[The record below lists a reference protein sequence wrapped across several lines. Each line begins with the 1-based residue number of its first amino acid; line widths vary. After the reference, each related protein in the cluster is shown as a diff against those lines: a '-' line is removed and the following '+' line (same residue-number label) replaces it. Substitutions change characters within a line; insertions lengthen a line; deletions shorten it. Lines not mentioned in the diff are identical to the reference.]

1 MSKHIFHTVLF
12 LLLITACGT
21 KKNIPPV
28 EQGFGAKDFA
38 YIEKF
43 HQGVR
48 YKTTGRITEAIESFQ
63 SCLQMKQ
70 DDDAVY
76 FALSQLE
83 LMRGDLNKS
92 SEYILKAADLDPDN
106 TWYTQEL
113 AYMYYE
119 QGNFEK
125 SVSFFKKLVDL
136 EPRNVDWQY
145 AYAGVLQEAGKNEQ
159 SIAVLNKM
167 EDLVGINP
175 ELSIQKYEMYM
186 KMHDT
191 EKAIA
196 EIDKARL
203 TYPKELSLLATLVD
217 HYYRAGEEDK
227 ANNLLEEL
235 VKADPNNGRAHLVLS
250 DIYRAKGED
259 AKAWLALK
267 NAFNGEGVDVDTKL
281 KVLMRIQE
289 TSTKLDPE
297 AFELVDIFVNSYPTD
312 AKAYSVKG
320 DFLLRDGREREAL
333 EAYRKALQ
341 FDNSKFPIWNQVLI
355 MEYQAG
361 DYEDL
366 YTDSKECLTLFP
378 TMTTVYLLQGVSAIQ
393 LKKFDEAID
402 VLSAGRVLIVN
413 DRSLEA
419 EFYAQTGEAHFGLRE
434 YNTGK
439 EAYTKAMEL
448 DPFSNLIR
456 INYAYNLAMANMDL
470 ALAESLASE
479 ANTAA
484 PNQAQFMDV
493 MGVVYF
499 RQGKIDKALEQFQGA
514 YALNENDALIADHLG
529 DAYAKM
535 GNTDEAVK
543 WWQKA
548 KELGSKNR
556 QLDKKLLDK
565 KYYDP
570 TY

>member
-1 MSKHIFHTVLF
+1 MSKNIFHSVLF
-12 LLLITACGT
+12 LFVITACGV
-21 KKNIPPV
+21 KKNVSPA
-28 EQGFGAKDFA
+28 EQGFGEKDFA
-38 YIEKF
+38 YIERF

-48 YKTTGRITEAIESFQ
+48 YKTTGRITEAIESFHG
-63 SCLQMKQ
+63 CLLIKQ

-83 LMRGDLNKS
+83 LMRGDLAKS
-92 SEYILKAADLDPDN
+92 SEYILKAAEIDPDN
-106 TWYTQEL
+106 TWYSQEL

-119 QGNFEK
+119 QKNFEK
-125 SVSFFKKLVDL
+125 SIIYFKKLVDL

-159 SIAVLNKM
+159 SIEILNKM

-186 KMHDT
+186 KIRNE
-191 EKAIA
+191 EKALA
-196 EIDKARL
+196 EIERARE

-250 DIYRAKGED
+250 DIYRGKGED
-259 AKAWLALK
+259 AKAWQALK
-267 NAFNGEGVDVDTKL
+267 SAFTGEGVDLETKL

-289 TSTKLDPE
+289 TSAKIDPE
-297 AFELVDIFVNSYPTD
+297 ALELVDIFVASYPND

-320 DFLLRDGREREAL
+320 DFLLQVNREAEAL
-333 EAYRKALQ
+333 EAYQQALK
-341 FDNSKFPIWNQVLI
+341 FDNSKYPIWNQVLI
-355 MEYQAG
+355 MEYQAAN
-361 DYEDL
+361 YEDL
-366 YTDSKECLTLFP
+366 YRDSKECLTLFP

-434 YNTGK
+434 YTAGK
-439 EAYTKAMEL
+439 EAYSKAMEL
-448 DPFSNLIR
+448 DPFSNLVR

-470 ALAESLASE
+470 ELAESLADQ

-493 MGVVYF
+493 LGVVYF
-499 RQGKIDKALEQFQGA
+499 RQGKIDRALTQFQGA
-514 YALNENDALIADHLG
+514 MAINQSDALIADHLG
-529 DAYAKM
+529 DAHSKM
-535 GNTDEAVK
+535 GNTEEALK

-548 KELGSKNR
+548 KDLGSKNR

>member
-1 MSKHIFHTVLF
+1 MSKYIFHSVILLF
-12 LLLITACGT
+12 LITSCGT
-21 KKNIPPV
+21 TKNV
-28 EQGFGAKDFA
+28 QQEGEGFGEKDFL
-38 YIEKF
+38 YIERF

-48 YKTTGRITEAIESFQ
+48 YKTTGRITEAIESFHG
-63 SCLQMKQ
+63 CLLIRQ

-83 LMRGDLNKS
+83 LMRGDLAKS
-92 SEYILKAADLDPDN
+92 SEYILKAAEIDPDN
-106 TWYTQEL
+106 TWYSQEL

-119 QGNFEK
+119 QKDFEK
-125 SVSFFKKLVDL
+125 SLTYFKKLVDL

-159 SIAVLNKM
+159 SIAVLTKM
-167 EDLVGINP
+167 EDLVGVTP

-186 KMHDT
+186 KMRN
-191 EKAIA
+191 EVKALA
-196 EIDKARL
+196 EIDRARL
-203 TYPKELSLLATLVD
+203 TYPKDLSLLGTLVD
-217 HYYRAGEEDK
+217 HYYRVGQEDK
-227 ANNLLEEL
+227 ANGLLEEL

-250 DIYRAKGED
+250 DIYRAKGD
-259 AKAWLALK
+259 NAKAWSALK
-267 NAFNGEGVDVDTKL
+267 SAFTGEGVDLETKL

-289 TSTKLDPE
+289 TSTKVDPE
-297 AFELVDIFVNSYPTD
+297 AMEIVDIFVASYPTD
-312 AKAYSVKG
+312 AKVYSVKG
-320 DFLLRDGREREAL
+320 DFLLQAGRDDEAL
-333 EAYRKALQ
+333 QAYRQALKY
-341 FDNSKFPIWNQVLI
+341 DNTKYPIWNQVLI

-366 YTDSKECLTLFP
+366 YADSKECLTLFP

-402 VLSAGRVLIVN
+402 ALSAGRVLIVN

-419 EFYAQTGEAHFGLRE
+419 EFYAQTGEAYFGLRA
-434 YNTGK
+434 YSSGK

-448 DPFSNLIR
+448 DAFSNLIR
-456 INYAYNLAMANMDL
+456 VNYAYNLAMANMDL
-470 ALAESLASE
+470 PLAETLATQ
-479 ANTAA
+479 ANTTA

-493 MGVVYF
+493 LGVVYF
-499 RQGKIDKALEQFQGA
+499 RQGRIDQALTQFQGA
-514 YALNENDALIADHLG
+514 IALNPNDALIADHLG
-529 DAYAKM
+529 DAHAKV
-535 GNTDEAVK
+535 GNTEEALK

-548 KELGSKNR
+548 KDLGSKNR